1 MPLDL
6 SSLRKAVTALG
17 QTLERC
23 EDDALLAGLDAV
35 TRNALRAGAIQH
47 FEFTFELCWKF
58 MQRWLR
64 ANVSPE
70 EAEFPRTRKELFRLA
85 AQRGL
90 VADPLPW
97 FAYAEARNLTSHTYD
112 DEQAAAVYEVAS
124 RFLADARALL
134 GQLDAHND

>member
-1 MPLDL
+1 MALDL

-23 EDDALLAGLDAV
+23 EDDALLARLDEV

-58 MQRWLR
+58 IQRWLR
-64 ANVSPE
+64 ANLSPE
-70 EAEFPRTRKELFRLA
+70 EAEFPRTRKELFRVA
-85 AQRGL
+85 ARHGL

-97 FAYAEARNLTSHTYD
+97 FEYAEARNLTSHTYD
-112 DEQAAAVYEVAS
+112 DDQAARVYEIAG
-124 RFLADARALL
+124 RFFADARGLL
-134 GQLDAHND
+134 GQLDARND